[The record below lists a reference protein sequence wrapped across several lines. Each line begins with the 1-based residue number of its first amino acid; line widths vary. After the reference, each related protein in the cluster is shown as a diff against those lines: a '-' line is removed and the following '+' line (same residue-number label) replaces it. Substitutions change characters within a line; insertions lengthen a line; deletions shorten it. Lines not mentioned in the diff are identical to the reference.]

1 MRLGVEAALVD
12 GRVVAG
18 DVSVADGRIESVG
31 LAGRGRGIALPGFVD
46 LQVNGFG
53 GVDLLR
59 ADTEAVLELG
69 RRLLQQGVTAYQPT
83 LITSPPDE
91 TKRALRAIEA
101 ARLVG
106 GAGARILGTHLE
118 GPFRSPARAGTHLE
132 ELLRQP
138 DPGLLAELLAEGE
151 VTTVTLAPEL
161 PGADALIDELV
172 SRGIC
177 VSIGHSAA
185 DAAAAH
191 AAFDRGARSVTHL
204 FNAMSQLGPREAGVA
219 GVALVRDDVVLQLI
233 VDGVHLAPEPVL
245 LAWRSGR
252 GRVALVSDSI
262 AAAGCGD
269 GVYTIGGIEVVVADG
284 VARRADGRLA
294 GSARTLADG
303 LRRLVALDIPLEDA
317 VPCVTSIPAGLLG
330 VDAGRLAPGTC
341 ADVVV
346 VDDALAVT
354 SVLLEGEPVAEVE
367 V

>member
-1 MRLGVEAALVD
+1 MRIGVAAAFVD
-12 GRVVAG
+12 GRLVPG
-18 DVSVADGRIESVG
+18 DVSVADGRIEAVG
-31 LAGRGRGIALPGFVD
+31 LGGGGRGTALPGFVD

-59 ADTEAVLELG
+59 ADPDAVLELG

-83 LITSPPDE
+83 LITSPPEE
-91 TKRALRAIEA
+91 TKQALRAVEA

-106 GAGARILGTHLE
+106 GAGARILGAHLE
-118 GPFRSPARAGTHLE
+118 GPFLSPARAGAHPE

-138 DPGLLAELLAEGE
+138 DRGLLAELLAEAD
-151 VTTVTLAPEL
+151 VTMVTLAPEL

-172 SRGIC
+172 GRGIC
-177 VSIGHSAA
+177 VSVGHSDA

-204 FNAMSQLGPREAGVA
+204 FNAMSQVRPREAGVA
-219 GVALVRDDVVLQLI
+219 GAALVRDDVVLQLI
-233 VDGVHLAPEPVL
+233 VDGVHLAPEPAL
-245 LAWRSGR
+245 LAWRAGR

-269 GVYTIGGIEVVVADG
+269 GVYTIGGIEVVVEDS

-294 GSARTLADG
+294 GSVRPLADG
-303 LRRLVALDIPLEDA
+303 LRRLVGLGIPLEDA
-317 VPCVTSIPAGLLG
+317 VPSVTSIPAKLLG
-330 VDAGRLAPGTC
+330 VDLGRLAPGAR

-354 SVLLEGEPVAEVE
+354 SVLLDGAPAAEVE

>member
-118 GPFRSPARAGTHLE
+118 GPFLSPARAGTHLE

-284 VARRADGRLA
+284 
-294 GSARTLADG
+294 

>member
-118 GPFRSPARAGTHLE
+118 GPFLSPARAGTHLE

-138 DPGLLAELLAEGE
+138 
-151 VTTVTLAPEL
+151 LAPEL